1 MNDSICLITRYAMQK
16 ADNVG
21 IKSTVSQY
29 GRDCWSVCQSEG
41 RDKQAAH
48 ESRCEGRAYSG
59 TYTSRARPGNVFR
72 TPASLSCFIALLD
85 LSWLEW
91 SVQGSIATH
100 NDNRSSECFEIL
112 HVVLLSKWPRP
123 ILTSNCRWLHVR
135 MSICRIWV
143 WPIIINMLSIRV
155 VNLITI

>member
-1 MNDSICLITRYAMQK
+1 MNDLICLITRYAMQK

-29 GRDCWSVCQSEG
+29 GRDCGSVCQREE

-59 TYTSRARPGNVFR
+59 TYKSRTRPGNVFR
-72 TPASLSCFIALLD
+72 TPASLSCFITLLD

-91 SVQGSIATH
+91 SLQDSLITVQVNA
-100 NDNRSSECFEIL
+100 L
-112 HVVLLSKWPRP
+112 KYYVLFYFLSDQGL
-123 ILTSNCRWLHVR
+123 ILTSIFRWLHVR
-135 MSICRIWV
+135 MSICRI
-143 WPIIINMLSIRV
+143 
-155 VNLITI
+155 